1 MNDRSVSKSIPRRL
15 AALGLVS
22 LAACSGGGG
31 DGGGA
36 TPPPSAT
43 GRYALGSVVIDADG
57 NRTTYVQTVASLDD
71 GPFDN
76 ESAVELPGN
85 GVVMALGRDVFVG
98 LAEAPTW
105 VRYTA
110 NDAGTLVET
119 GRLSLLNFG
128 TSYVDYG
135 NAIVDDTTAVSVL
148 SGPDVAVVWNPS
160 TMQIVGE
167 VPLGHPAREG
177 YSLEVWT
184 TVAHDGLVYIPGRWA
199 DWEGGRIYAGVSLT
213 ILDPKNLRV
222 VAVAEDDRCASGGRV
237 VFDEQG
243 YGYVMGDGRTYSS
256 HMFANARGET
266 AAPNCLLRIPPG
278 GTDFEDG
285 YFHTIQSLTGGL
297 ESISEL
303 ETAGQSS
310 GLGFAKMFYPDQLP
324 EGVEPVDFG
333 FWSVPAHKMW
343 RIDLADPPRAEVV
356 ADIPF
361 STIGF
366 TGSALDGSLF
376 VGESADGAVTE
387 VYEIDAEVNR
397 AAPRFVMDGY
407 FYGLFELSD

>member
-1 MNDRSVSKSIPRRL
+1 MNDLPTSKPFPGRL
-15 AALGLVS
+15 AALGLAS
-22 LAACSGGGG
+22 LAACSSGGGS
-31 DGGGA
+31 
-36 TPPPSAT
+36 TPPPSSAA
-43 GRYALGSVVIDADG
+43 RYALGSVVIDADG
-57 NRTTYVQTVASLDD
+57 NRTTYVQAVASLDA

-76 ESAVELPGN
+76 QSAVELPGN
-85 GVVMALGRDVFVG
+85 GVVMAHGRDVFVG

-148 SGPDVAVVWNPS
+148 SGPDVAVVWDPS

-167 VPLGHPAREG
+167 VALGHPAREG

-184 TVAHDGLVYIPGRWA
+184 TVAHDGLVYIPGRYA
-199 DWEGGRIYAGVSLT
+199 DWEGGRVYPGVSLT

-237 VFDEQG
+237 VFDAAG

-266 AAPNCLLRIPPG
+266 AAPNCILRIPPG
-278 GTDFEDG
+278 GTDFETD
-285 YFHTIQSLTGGL
+285 YYYAIPSLTGGL
-297 ESISEL
+297 ESITEL
-303 ETAGQSS
+303 ETASQGS
-310 GLGFAKMFYPDQLP
+310 GLAFAKMFYPDQLP
-324 EGVEPVDFG
+324 DGVEPVDFG
-333 FWSVPAHKMW
+333 FWSVPAHKFW
-343 RIDLADPPRAEVV
+343 RIELADPPRAEVV
-356 ADIPF
+356 EDIPF
-361 STIGF
+361 STVGF
-366 TGSALDGSLF
+366 TGSALAGSLF
-376 VGESADGAVTE
+376 VGESDDGAVTE
-387 VYEIDAEVNR
+387 VYEIDPEANR
-397 AAPRFVMDGY
+397 ATPRFTMDGY